1 MSTFKDIDAAR
12 AYFSGDR
19 FAVENGMVID
29 ELTDEGSV
37 CSFAVTSRHK
47 NAMGN
52 AMGGAI
58 FTLADFAFAVA
69 ANHRH
74 HPTVAQQVSVN
85 FLNAGRGA
93 RLIARARP
101 KKDGRGSCVYN
112 VDITDDEGRDVAQ
125 IVITGFKLPE
135 SPLEQ

>member
-1 MSTFKDIDAAR
+1 MGTFENIDAAR
-12 AYFSGDR
+12 AYFEGDR
-19 FAVENGMVID
+19 FAMENGITID
-29 ELTDEGSV
+29 ALDEEGSA
-37 CSFAVTSRHK
+37 CSVALTSRHK

-58 FTLADFAFAVA
+58 FTLADIAFAVA

-93 RLIARARP
+93 RLIARAAC

-112 VDITDDEGRDVAQ
+112 VDVTDETGRDVAQ
-125 IVITGFKLPE
+125 IVVTGFKLPKRDIG
-135 SPLEQ
+135 